1 MEDQYYAEDHKII
14 EQIREAMRSADTYK
28 VDEAIDLLYI
38 SDRIAPFIDLIND
51 LLLFPHHHRHQEIT
65 RLIQQ
70 AQSASS
76 IEFIR
81 KALLTN
87 FDYLQYTCSD
97 DGPIAKWFSHALFD
111 IGTEEAINVI
121 REFAQ
126 SPNEEIRFEMN
137 YRLEKTNQKA
147 GL

>member
-1 MEDQYYAEDHKII
+1 MDEEQRPTADHKII
-14 EQIREAMRSADTYK
+14 EQIREAMRSADAYE
-28 VDEAIDLLYI
+28 VDDAIDLLYM
-38 SDRIAPFIDLIND
+38 SDRIDPFIDVIND

-70 AQSASS
+70 AQSPLS

-87 FDYLQYTCSD
+87 FDYLQYTGSD

-126 SPNEEIRFEMN
+126 SPNAEIRFEMN
-137 YRLEKTNQKA
+137 YRLEKLNEEI
-147 GL
+147 